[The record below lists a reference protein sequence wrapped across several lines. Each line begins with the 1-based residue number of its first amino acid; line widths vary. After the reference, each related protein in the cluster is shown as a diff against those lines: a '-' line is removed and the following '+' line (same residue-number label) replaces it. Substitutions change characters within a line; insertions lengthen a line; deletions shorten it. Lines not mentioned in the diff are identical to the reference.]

1 MKILYI
7 SGSFPEPNKGST
19 IYTDLAEA
27 LNEAGHEITVVV
39 YEQSIN
45 KKKSEMKKERGF
57 DVLRIVTGNYF
68 NVGLFQKGLTSL
80 IIPILMRMGINKY
93 INNYLIDIIL
103 FEAPPVTNA
112 GLIVWAKKKFKCQ
125 TYLMLKDIFP
135 QNAVDLGIMKRN
147 GLIFKYFEAM
157 EKKMYK
163 TADTIGCMSLAN
175 KQYLIKHNPFI
186 IDKVELFPN
195 TKKLNNSFK
204 PSDKNI
210 MRERYSISNEACVFV
225 FGGNMGKPQYID
237 LLCAT
242 IKQCKNEENIFFLFI
257 GSGTE
262 RFKLEQTIN
271 NNQIINKKQEQKS
284 GLKIDEYKNKVVEA
298 IEANKDAR
306 KLKIKALMLNEIRYI
321 SKYDKA
327 WMKNIFLS
335 TENPKL
341 NTGKVKVDW
350 NERDNIYFRLVEE
363 KCVEIYNRVPY
374 QRVTKSA
381 IGTELGIRNMLYNN
395 ADKIPNT
402 ILFIQNNQES
412 VEDFRIRRLNDI
424 IQYFIETDIPIQLWK
439 VLRLASINSADFME
453 IRDKLKLPFNLN

>member
-1 MKILYI
+1 LKILYI

-157 EKKMYK
+157 EKKLYK

-271 NNQIINKKQEQKS
+271 NNQIINAVVIESIPRNDYEQIIKECDIGLIVLDPRFTIPNFPSRILTFMEYAKPVLAATDKVTDIKDMIEEAQCGEWVWS
-284 GLKIDEYKNKVVEA
+284 GSIDSF
-298 IEANKDAR
+298 IS
-306 KLKIKALMLNEIRYI
+306 KIKEMAVSNDLPTKGSNGRRYI
-321 SKYDKA
+321 E
-327 WMKNIFLS
+327 
-335 TENPKL
+335 ENFTV
-341 NTGKVKVDW
+341 N
-350 NERDNIYFRLVEE
+350 YS
-363 KCVEIYNRVPY
+363 VEI
-374 QRVTKSA
+374 
-381 IGTELGIRNMLYNN
+381 
-395 ADKIPNT
+395 
-402 ILFIQNNQES
+402 
-412 VEDFRIRRLNDI
+412 
-424 IQYFIETDIPIQLWK
+424 IEKHLKQLSE
-439 VLRLASINSADFME
+439 VI
-453 IRDKLKLPFNLN
+453 